1 MKSLRYMI
9 CGKPTRLS
17 DCLDLAR
24 RHRPIGVRLELLER
38 ELVGEFVTGRQL
50 VASFR
55 WQWKGLSVACEEV
68 CGFRDALGDADE
80 QAVQRKANRKLERH
94 ISAIEALDVPVE
106 GRGRRFGGVHVFAA

>member
-17 DCLDLAR
+17 DCLDLAL
-24 RHRPIGVRLELLER
+24 RHSPTDVRLALLER

-50 VASFR
+50 VARFEWR
-55 WQWKGLSVACEEV
+55 WKGLSVACEEV
-68 CGFRDALGDADE
+68 CGFCDALGGSE
-80 QAVQRKANRKLERH
+80 VSPVVRKANRKLARR
-94 ISAIEALDVPVE
+94 ISAIEALDVPVA